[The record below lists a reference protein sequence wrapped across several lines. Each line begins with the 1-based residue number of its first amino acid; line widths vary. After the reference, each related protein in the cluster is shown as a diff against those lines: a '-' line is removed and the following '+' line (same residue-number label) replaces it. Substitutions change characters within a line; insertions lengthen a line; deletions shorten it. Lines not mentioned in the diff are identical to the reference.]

1 MPVHC
6 SDTFPNFNSLTVT
19 VQVRWHCQ
27 ICGDKKNFISDHIL
41 YTGDPIQLSDI
52 QLQLSDTQF
61 HFVQGLI
68 PDLSPT
74 LFWCYAWHNSLSSTS
89 CPWSDT
95 LTSYRGD
102 KIFFVQAVAHIFEHR
117 MVPNKSLRS
126 RIKPAGV
133 IALWHCAN
141 AIDCCTTIESS
152 ISSRGFDILHI
163 QESYQLHAVEGHK
176 LIPSLPCCVGQV
188 NWPPLGLYWPV
199 LLQSDTA
206 AMSLIAIANAV
217 MSLLLSPSRNT
228 SANLDYAI
236 TCSGALQSA
245 IVQ

>member
-19 VQVRWHCQ
+19 IQVRWHCQ
-27 ICGDKKNFISDHIL
+27 ICGDKKKFIGDHIL

-102 KIFFVQAVAHIFEHR
+102 KIFFVQAAAHMFGTQLFFCCLPKSRFRLLWVAPEPAHLCWTLNYILVIFLASFCWSAKGT
-117 MVPNKSLRS
+117 VS
-126 RIKPAGV
+126 
-133 IALWHCAN
+133 
-141 AIDCCTTIESS
+141 SS
-152 ISSRGFDILHI
+152 IC
-163 QESYQLHAVEGHK
+163 
-176 LIPSLPCCVGQV
+176 SLS
-188 NWPPLGLYWPV
+188 LTL
-199 LLQSDTA
+199 S
-206 AMSLIAIANAV
+206 MSN
-217 MSLLLSPSRNT
+217 
-228 SANLDYAI
+228 
-236 TCSGALQSA
+236 
-245 IVQ
+245 